1 MVQQQ
6 EGGSGMERKAAVVT
20 ELRDIEFAY
29 TKEDKVLKGIN
40 LTVRQGEW
48 IAVAGESGCGKSTLV
63 RLLNALLRPQIGT
76 VSVFGEELTE
86 HNAPLVRARIGMVFQ
101 NPDNQFIGETVEEDI
116 AFGLEGLCLERAEM
130 ERRIAVYA
138 DKLNISSLLPKHP
151 GELSGGQKQRCA
163 VAACL
168 SMEPEIVVFDEATSM
183 QDERSRRELLGV
195 IRAMK
200 EQDGYTIVSVTH
212 DVDEMLAADRIVALQ
227 NGMIRADCTP
237 ESFFGN
243 EELLRDCGIQL
254 PFRLRLEQQLKA
266 RGIGQSDLGNK
277 TQDAGVKQAV
287 EGGQGRDRLDKTKL
301 GGKIE

>member
-1 MVQQQ
+1 M
-6 EGGSGMERKAAVVT
+6 EGEAAALV
-20 ELRDIEFAY
+20 ELQDIEFAY
-29 TKEDKVLKGIN
+29 TKKDTVLKGVN

-48 IAVAGESGCGKSTLV
+48 IAVVGESGCGKSTLV
-63 RLLNALLRPQIGT
+63 RLLNALLRPQNGV

-116 AFGLEGLCLERAEM
+116 AFGLEGLCLDRAEM
-130 ERRIAVYA
+130 ERRITAYT

-195 IRAMK
+195 IRGMK
-200 EQDGYTIVSVTH
+200 EQGNYTMFSVTH
-212 DVDEMLAADRIVALQ
+212 DVDEMLAADRIIALQ
-227 NGMIRADCTP
+227 NGTIRADRTP
-237 ESFFGN
+237 DTFFED
-243 EELLRDCGIQL
+243 EEVLRDCGIEL
-254 PFRLRLEQQLKA
+254 PFRLRLEQQLRA
-266 RGIGQSDLGNK
+266 RGIG
-277 TQDAGVKQAV
+277 
-287 EGGQGRDRLDKTKL
+287 
-301 GGKIE
+301 

>member
-1 MVQQQ
+1 
-6 EGGSGMERKAAVVT
+6 MEREAAAVV

-29 TKEDKVLKGIN
+29 TKEDTVLKSVN
-40 LTVRQGEW
+40 LTVQQGEW
-48 IAVAGESGCGKSTLV
+48 IAVVGESGCGKSTLV
-63 RLLNALLRPQIGT
+63 RLLNALLQPQSGT
-76 VSVFGEELTE
+76 VSVFGEKLTE

-130 ERRIAVYA
+130 ERRIEVYTG
-138 DKLNISSLLPKHP
+138 KLNISSLLLKHP

-183 QDERSRRELLGV
+183 QDERSRRELLDV
-195 IRAMK
+195 IRDMK
-200 EQDGYTIVSVTH
+200 EQGGYTIFSVTH

-227 NGMIRADCTP
+227 NGTIRADCAPT
-237 ESFFGN
+237 SFFEN
-243 EELLRDCGIQL
+243 KEWLRDCGIEL

-266 RGIGQSDLGNK
+266 RGIGQSEISKKL
-277 TQDAGVKQAV
+277 QQPGVKQAV
-287 EGGQGRDRLDKTKL
+287 EGGRVRDRLDESKREE
-301 GGKIE
+301 KIE